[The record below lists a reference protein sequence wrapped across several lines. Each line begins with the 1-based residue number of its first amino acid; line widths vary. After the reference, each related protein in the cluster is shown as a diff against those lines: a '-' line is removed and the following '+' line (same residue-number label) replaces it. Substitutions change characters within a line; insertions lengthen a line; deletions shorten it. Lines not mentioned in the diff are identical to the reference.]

1 MKKAFGVI
9 ELLIGFLLL
18 SIIIA
23 GFMNMTLT
31 QMQNGQMKHTRIQ
44 DAKNQADE
52 MINQIEDI
60 RQKNLEYEENLLNN
74 QP

>member
-23 GFMNMTLT
+23 GFMNMALI
-31 QMQNGQMKHTRIQ
+31 QMKDGQIKHTRLE
-44 DAKNQADE
+44 DAQEQAND
-52 MINQIEDI
+52 MINNIQNIKQQNADYH
-60 RQKNLEYEENLLNN
+60 QNLLNN
-74 QP
+74 

>member
-23 GFMNMTLT
+23 GFMNMTLM
-31 QMQNGQMKHTRIQ
+31 QMKDGQIKHTRLD
-44 DAKNQADE
+44 DAQEQANE
-52 MINQIEDI
+52 MINNIQNIKQQNADYH
-60 RQKNLEYEENLLNN
+60 QNLLNN
-74 QP
+74 